1 MHIVEPT
8 FVVDSDKV
16 YERRINL
23 RLIAAI
29 LSLLIIMNLF
39 LSCAEKKTS
48 LRFPIQYNNGYLP
61 VITAIVSTGSEL
73 LLGFDTGADGLYL
86 YSSGVNKLFPST
98 TVANL
103 GAIIVKEN
111 YEKETGKN
119 PDLISLSD
127 FHEQYLSYFAENDI
141 SITIDEIYLKNR
153 LFENTTFTYNPN
165 RDSNSPNS
173 PGIDGLVGLE
183 FFKSCKNLVMD
194 YRKNIIEVDGERIEE
209 KGIPMVK
216 HDVITNL
223 YEIDFYINDKPCKG
237 FIDTGLSTMIIGNDY
252 GKAVLNWKNE
262 EIVDFINNGE
272 AIREESA
279 DICLSTITI
288 GRCTYKNII
297 AHYGTD
303 KNINTSPRALRMF
316 TLYNFIGYPLFKGR
330 RIQMDF
336 EQGEFLID

>member
-1 MHIVEPT
+1 MHTVEPT

-16 YERRINL
+16 YERRITV
-23 RLIAAI
+23 RPIAAI

-48 LRFPIQYNNGYLP
+48 LRLPIQYNNGYLP
-61 VITAIVSTGSEL
+61 VITAIVLSGEEL

-98 TVANL
+98 NVANL
-103 GAIIVKEN
+103 SAAIVKEN

-119 PDLISLSD
+119 PDLMSLS
-127 FHEQYLSYFAENDI
+127 ELQLQYSLYFNEDDI
-141 SITIDEIYLKNR
+141 SITIDEIYLQNK

-183 FFKSCKNLVMD
+183 FFKSCKNLVID
-194 YRKNIIEVDGERIEE
+194 YRKDIIEVDCERIEE
-209 KGIPMVK
+209 KGVPMVK

-223 YEIDFYINDKPCKG
+223 YEIDFYINDMPCKG
-237 FIDTGLSTMIIGNDY
+237 FIDTGLSTMIIGNNY

-272 AIREESA
+272 IKREESR
-279 DICLSTITI
+279 DVCLSKVTI
-288 GRCTYKNII
+288 GQRTYKNII

-303 KNINTSPRALRMF
+303 KNINASPRALRAL
-316 TLYNFIGYPLFKGR
+316 TLYNFIGYPFFTGR

-336 EQGEFLID
+336 ERGEFLID